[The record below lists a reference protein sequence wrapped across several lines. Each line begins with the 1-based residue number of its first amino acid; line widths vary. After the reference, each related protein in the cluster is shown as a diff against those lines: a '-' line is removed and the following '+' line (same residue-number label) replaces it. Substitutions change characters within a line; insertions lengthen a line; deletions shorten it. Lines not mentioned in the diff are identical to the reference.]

1 VDDILAATTALLA
14 RTEGHEPDAADKL
27 RRILA
32 GARSIKQSIQRVGE
46 SYAPAADQDGAAGRL
61 KGLRVLLVDNDD
73 RIRRSAHA
81 LLGRYGSQVET
92 ARTGQEALA
101 MARVGAYD
109 AVLVD
114 IRLPDL
120 SGYEAYRQLR
130 AAQPQARM
138 VLMTSFGYDSGHSIV
153 KSRQDGLRFVL
164 YKPFRTDQL
173 IDALVSS
180 TTGSSGAG
188 LQPQVLRT

>member
-1 VDDILAATTALLA
+1 
-14 RTEGHEPDAADKL
+14 
-27 RRILA
+27 
-32 GARSIKQSIQRVGE
+32 
-46 SYAPAADQDGAAGRL
+46 
-61 KGLRVLLVDNDD
+61 VLLVDNDD

-114 IRLPDL
+114 IRLPDMA
-120 SGYEAYRQLR
+120 GYEAYRQLR

-138 VLMTSFGYDSGHSIV
+138 VLMTVFGYDSGHAIV
-153 KSRQDGLRFVL
+153 TARQDGLRFVL
-164 YKPFRTDQL
+164 YKPFRSDQL
-173 IDALVSS
+173 IDALV
-180 TTGSSGAG
+180 GAAAG
-188 LQPQVLRT
+188 PAVQPQMRGT